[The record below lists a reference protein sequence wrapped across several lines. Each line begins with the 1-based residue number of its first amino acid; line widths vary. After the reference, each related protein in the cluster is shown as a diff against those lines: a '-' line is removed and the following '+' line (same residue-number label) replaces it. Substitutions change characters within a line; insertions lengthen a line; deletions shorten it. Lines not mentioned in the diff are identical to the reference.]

1 MDWRAK
7 WADGDMPM
15 TRHIGPV
22 GLARRIEV
30 VIECS
35 CPFAGMTR
43 IRFKGSPLSRFLSL
57 S

>member
-1 MDWRAK
+1 VAG
-7 WADGDMPM
+7 GDMPM
-15 TRHIGPV
+15 VGRFGPIS
-22 GLARRIEV
+22 LARRIEV